1 MLKDTKIYFSSLNM
15 NNYFILL
22 FVLSFFTLLSAYIL
36 EYFFNHPPCK
46 LCIYQ
51 RIPYFFLIL
60 LSFFSFLRG
69 PAKKLV
75 YFSIIILTSSFFIS
89 GFHSLV
95 ERKLI
100 SYDIGCTST
109 NMDFENVEDLRNFL
123 EEVPITKCDEIS
135 FSIYGL
141 SLANLNLIISIGF
154 IILSIIIL
162 KNYGKSH

>member
-1 MLKDTKIYFSSLNM
+1 MLI
-15 NNYFILL
+15 
-22 FVLSFFTLLSAYIL
+22 
-36 EYFFNHPPCK
+36 
-46 LCIYQ
+46 
-51 RIPYFFLIL
+51 
-60 LSFFSFLRG
+60 
-69 PAKKLV
+69 
-75 YFSIIILTSSFFIS
+75 YFSIIILTASIFIS